1 MLKRKGKDSSFPTDV
16 HFNAPNVLMY
26 QEAAIAALTA
36 CLGGSCWVSLTN
48 FILKPKSKGKVAPIA
63 TCKANF

>member
-26 QEAAIAALTA
+26 QEAAIAAPTA
-36 CLGGSCWVSLTN
+36 CLGGNCWVSLTT
-48 FILKPKSKGKVAPIA
+48 FKLKPMSKGKVAPIA
-63 TCKANF
+63 THKASF